1 MGYVADVA
9 QTVRVRV
16 PAKVNLALCVGAADY
31 TGYHE
36 LGTVFQALSLW
47 DELTVEPAPAGVFRV
62 VFRGEGSAFLPT
74 DDTNLAVR
82 AAKLLAQHCAVT
94 EAGCVMV
101 IRKRIPVA
109 GGMAGGSAD
118 AAAVLVACN
127 ELWGR
132 PAQPSE
138 LRNLAAQLGAD
149 VPFLLTGGTAIG
161 TGRGDIIEPLETFGT
176 YHWTLA
182 LSHTGLSTPAV
193 FREFDRVAEP
203 ASPTVP
209 QALLDALAAGDIEA
223 VGRNLVND
231 LADAAI
237 RLQPTLGSTLE
248 IGLEAGAL
256 GAVVSG
262 SGPTCAF
269 LSDSALSASLV
280 AEALGVF
287 SGVRAVRSALGPV
300 DGAGMGV
307 DHGPR

>member
-1 MGYVADVA
+1 MGYVAGVA
-9 QTVRVRV
+9 QVVRVRV
-16 PAKVNLALCVGAADY
+16 PAKVNLALCVGAAGD

-47 DELTVEPAPAGVFRV
+47 DELTVESAPAGVFRV
-62 VFRGEGSAFLPT
+62 SFRGEGAAFLPT

-82 AAKLLAQHCAVT
+82 AAKLLALHCGV
-94 EAGCVMV
+94 EGAGCLMV

-127 ELWGR
+127 EMWGR
-132 PAQPSE
+132 PAHADD
-138 LRNLAAQLGAD
+138 LRMLAAQLGAD

-161 TGRGDIIEPLETFGT
+161 TGRGDIIEPIETRGT

-203 ASPTVP
+203 SAPVVP
-209 QALLDALAAGDIEA
+209 KALLDALAAGDVA
-223 VGRNLVND
+223 DVGRNLVND
-231 LADAAI
+231 LAGAAI
-237 RLQPTLGSTLE
+237 RLQPTLGSTLQ
-248 IGLEAGAL
+248 IGIDAGAL

-269 LSDSALSASLV
+269 LSDSAASAALV

-287 SGVRAVRSALGPV
+287 SGVRAVRSAVGPV
-300 DGAGMGV
+300 SGAATGE
-307 DHGPR
+307 DHGAR

>member
-1 MGYVADVA
+1 MGYVQHVA
-9 QTVRVRV
+9 QVVRVRV
-16 PAKVNLALCVGAADY
+16 PAKVNLALCVGEADD

-47 DELTVEPAPAGVFRV
+47 DELTVEPAAAGVFKV
-62 VFRGEGSAFLPT
+62 AFRGEGAAFLPT
-74 DDTNLAVR
+74 DDTNLAIR
-82 AAKLLAQHCAVT
+82 AAKLLAERFHIAD
-94 EAGCVMV
+94 AGCIML

-132 PAQPSE
+132 PATATD
-138 LRNLAAQLGAD
+138 LRDLAAQLGAD

-161 TGRGDIIEPLETFGT
+161 TGRGDIIDPIEARGS

-203 ASPTVP
+203 SAPRIP
-209 QALLDALAAGDIEA
+209 QELLDALAAGDVAA
-223 VGRNLVND
+223 VGRNLVNH
-231 LADAAI
+231 LAEAAI
-237 RLQPTLGSTLE
+237 RLQPTLGSTLQ
-248 IGLEAGAL
+248 IGLDAGAL

-269 LSDSALSASLV
+269 LADSAESAAMV

-287 SGVRAVRSALGPV
+287 SGVRAVRSAVGPV
-300 DGAGMGV
+300 AGAASWE
-307 DHGPR
+307 DHAPR

>member
-9 QTVRVRV
+9 QVVRVCV
-16 PAKVNLALCVGAADY
+16 PAKVNLALCVGAADD

-47 DELTVEPAPAGVFRV
+47 DELSVESAPAGVFRV
-62 VFRGEGSAFLPT
+62 AFRGEGAAFLPT

-82 AAKLLAQHCAVT
+82 AAKLLARHYALPD
-94 EAGCVMV
+94 AGCIMV

-132 PAQPSE
+132 PAGTDE
-138 LRNLAAQLGAD
+138 LAHLAAQLGAD

-161 TGRGDIIEPLETFGT
+161 TGRGDIIQPIEARGT

-193 FREFDRVAEP
+193 FKEFDRLAEP
-203 ASPTVP
+203 TAPVVP
-209 QALLDALAAGDIEA
+209 QALLDALAEGDVAG

-231 LADAAI
+231 LAESAI
-237 RLQPTLGSTLE
+237 RLQPTLGSTLQ

-269 LSDSALSASLV
+269 LSDSAESATLV
-280 AEALGVF
+280 SEALAVF

-300 DGAGMGV
+300 AGVATGE
-307 DHGPR
+307 DHGAR

>member
-1 MGYVADVA
+1 MA
-9 QTVRVRV
+9 QVVRVRV
-16 PAKVNLALCVGAADY
+16 PAKVNLALCVGAADD

-47 DELTVEPAPAGVFRV
+47 DELTVEPAAPGVFRV
-62 VFRGEGSAFLPT
+62 AFRGEGAAFLPT

-82 AAKLLAQHCAVT
+82 AARLLASHCGVT
-94 EAGCVMV
+94 DAGCVMV

-132 PAQPSE
+132 PARAHE
-138 LRNLAAQLGAD
+138 LRDLAAQLGAD

-161 TGRGDIIEPLETFGT
+161 TGRGDIIAPIETRGT

-182 LSHTGLSTPAV
+182 LSHTGLSTPSV
-193 FREFDRVAEP
+193 FREFDRLAEP
-203 ASPTVP
+203 SAPVIP
-209 QALLDALAAGDIEA
+209 QDLLDALAEGNVAE
-223 VGRNLVND
+223 VGRTLVND
-231 LADAAI
+231 LSDAAI
-237 RLQPTLGSTLE
+237 RLQPTLGSTLQ
-248 IGLEAGAL
+248 IGIDAGAL

-269 LSDSALSASLV
+269 LSDSAESASLV
-280 AEALGVF
+280 AEALAVF
-287 SGVRAVRSALGPV
+287 SGVRAVRSAIGPV
-300 DGAGMGV
+300 AGAGTGTG
-307 DHGPR
+307 DEHGSR

>member
-9 QTVRVRV
+9 QVVRVRV
-16 PAKVNLALCVGAADY
+16 PAKVNLALCVGSADD

-47 DELTVEPAPAGVFRV
+47 DEVSVEPAPAGVFRV
-62 VFRGEGSAFLPT
+62 AFRGEGAAFLPT
-74 DDTNLAVR
+74 DDTNLAIR
-82 AAKLLAQHCAVT
+82 AARLLAKHCDVKD
-94 EAGCVMV
+94 AGCVML

-132 PAQPSE
+132 PAGAAE
-138 LRNLAAQLGAD
+138 LTGLAAQLGAD
-149 VPFLLTGGTAIG
+149 VPFLLAGGTAIG
-161 TGRGDIIEPLETFGT
+161 TGRGDIIEPIPTRGT

-182 LSHTGLSTPAV
+182 LSHTGLSTPSV
-193 FREFDRVAEP
+193 FREFDRLAK
-203 ASPTVP
+203 PTAPVVP
-209 QALLDALAAGDIEA
+209 EELLDALAAGDVAA
-223 VGRNLVND
+223 VGGNLVND
-231 LADAAI
+231 LAEAAI
-237 RLQPTLGSTLE
+237 RLQPTLGSTLQ
-248 IGLEAGAL
+248 IGLDAGAL

-269 LSDSALSASLV
+269 LSDSADSAALV

-300 DGAGMGV
+300 GGAGAGE
-307 DHGPR
+307 DHAAR

>member
-1 MGYVADVA
+1 MGYVADVT
-9 QTVRVRV
+9 QVVRVRV
-16 PAKVNLALCVGAADY
+16 PAKVNLALCVGAADD

-62 VFRGEGSAFLPT
+62 AFRGEGAAFLPT
-74 DDTNLAVR
+74 DDTNLAIR
-82 AAKLLAQHCAVT
+82 AAKLLARQCGVKD
-94 EAGCVMV
+94 AGCLMV
-101 IRKRIPVA
+101 VRKRIPVA

-118 AAAVLVACN
+118 AAGVLVACN

-132 PAQPSE
+132 PAQPGE
-138 LRNLAAQLGAD
+138 LSDIAAQLGAD

-161 TGRGDIIEPLETFGT
+161 TGRGDIVEPFKSRGT

-193 FREFDRVAEP
+193 FREFDRLAEP
-203 ASPTVP
+203 TAPTVP
-209 QALLDALAAGDIEA
+209 QALLDALAAGDVAA

-237 RLQPTLGSTLE
+237 RLQPTLGSTLQ
-248 IGLEAGAL
+248 IGLDAGAL

-269 LSDSALSASLV
+269 LSDTAESASLV

-300 DGAGMGV
+300 DGAGVGE
-307 DHGPR
+307 DHGGR